1 MHDSLP
7 PILLGCR
14 LRHCARTVGHSSGS
28 SSVLK
33 GMFKFSYRMNGPS
46 RRHDA
51 SQWWD
56 RWRLKRPILG
66 EQARPEMSHVCVVEH
81 CIAGSKLY
89 LLFYKASCT
98 LASNSTSTRS
108 MLLKST
114 ESTVRSTESTSW
126 TCRSILSTARSILS
140 TRSTRLVTKSRSRLC
155 RQCVLGIRLVY
166 DDTFLLVLFRCAVP
180 LPLHVDLSA
189 AKISHSVW
197 SILQALK
204 LTRSWS
210 LYFLNFRPPTSR
222 SASGTIFPARWSWE
236 LRPAI
241 CGLRIL

>member
-155 RQCVLGIRLVY
+155 RQCVLGSTRHKTCLWRYVSPR
-166 DDTFLLVLFRCAVP
+166 TVP
-180 LPLHVDLSA
+180 LRCSTPPPRGPVCCQNFPLRMINIAGPEVD
-189 AKISHSVW
+189 
-197 SILQALK
+197 
-204 LTRSWS
+204 T
-210 LYFLNFRPPTSR
+210 
-222 SASGTIFPARWSWE
+222 
-236 LRPAI
+236 
-241 CGLRIL
+241 